1 MALTPEQ
8 KELNKKATSLRNKA
22 YSARYRE
29 YRDGLDEAER
39 TAKATDAHQ
48 AWTAAAAQIEEALNR
63 RNEAVDAIRARIRLL
78 EQEIDQV
85 NKASSDEIEAIRK
98 VRDQKS
104 KEYFAAKD
112 ALEKDVKA
120 RFPDMDGCHGAAV
133 WRPIDE
139 FLEQARQDETP
150 AASPKR
156 MKP

>member
-22 YSARYRE
+22 YSERYRA

-39 TAKATDAHQ
+39 TAQASDAHQ
-48 AWTAAAAQIEEALNR
+48 AWKAAAVQIDKALNT

-98 VRDQKS
+98 VRDQKG

-112 ALEKDVKA
+112 ALEQDVKS
-120 RFPDMDGCHGAAV
+120 RFPDMDGCHGAAG
-133 WRPIDE
+133 WKPIDE
-139 FLEQARQDETP
+139 FIEQARQDEAP
-150 AASPKR
+150 AATLKR
-156 MKP
+156 MRP